1 MHATTPLPPCIR
13 APAGACCLAN
23 HRQRGVSLVELL
35 VGVAIGLFIVAVGMT
50 LLTGNLR
57 ENRALV
63 VESRLMQDLRT
74 ASDLVSRDLRRAGY
88 WSDAAAGVWQRGASG
103 VIGNPYAAVAPLA
116 AASDAVSFR
125 FSRDASENHR
135 VDNNEEFGFRVRAG
149 TLEMMLGSGNWQ
161 AVTDPAT
168 LAVTA
173 FSVTPSVQRI
183 SLERFCASAC
193 GAGACPVQQVRS
205 LTLSLTARSATDST
219 VVRTVRHSVRL
230 RNDDVSGACPA

>member
-1 MHATTPLPPCIR
+1 MPSTPPLPRRGR
-13 APAGACCLAN
+13 AQR
-23 HRQRGVSLVELL
+23 RQRGVSLVELL
-35 VGVAIGLFIVAVGMT
+35 VGVALGLFIVAVGMT

-103 VIGNPYAAVAPLA
+103 VTANPYTAVAPLA

-125 FSRDASENHR
+125 FSRDAAENHS
-135 VDNNEEFGFRVRAG
+135 VDGNEQFGFRLRAG
-149 TLEMMLGSGNWQ
+149 ALEMMLGAGNWQ

-173 FSVTPSVQRI
+173 FSVTPSVQEI
-183 SLERFCASAC
+183 ALDGFCAEAC
-193 GAGACPVQQVRS
+193 AAGAGGTGDCPRQQVRS
-205 LTLSLTARSATDST
+205 LALSLTARSATDAT
-219 VVRTVRHSVRL
+219 VVRTVRHNVRL
-230 RNDDVSGACPA
+230 RNDSVAGACPT